1 MNTAGVPI
9 PKFNFL
15 TVSAGYRHIEN
26 YSRSARCFVV
36 AKNSYNFEV
45 DPNRSAASNYK
56 PVVVKK
62 DSIIEVLP
70 S

>member
-9 PKFNFL
+9 PKFNFFNSFSRL
-15 TVSAGYRHIEN
+15 SAYRELQ
-26 YSRSARCFVV
+26 SLSMLFRCCD
-36 AKNSYNFEV
+36 SYNFEV